1 MRKGNF
7 QLLIEKLDQFIRKY
21 YLNQLIKGTLYTLAT
36 MLVLF
41 VGFNLLEHYFYF
53 DTGGR
58 KLLFF
63 SFIGVSAL
71 ATVAWIGIPL
81 AKYFH
86 LGSVISHERAAQI
99 IGQHFANVED
109 KLLNILQLKQQAD
122 QSAENSL
129 ILAGIDQKSDDIK
142 LVPFRNAIDLGQNRQ
157 YLRYVLPPLMVL
169 IMILFAAPSLIKD
182 STTRLINNGTKYDRP
197 APFQFELI
205 QDELKVVQN
214 QDFPITVKV
223 EGDVLP
229 NEVFIN
235 VDNYQYRL
243 QKEEANTFTY
253 RFNNVQK
260 DTEFRVFSSGVTSDD
275 YTLEVLRKPNL
286 LNFEVKLDYPNYIG
300 QRDESLNSV
309 GDLVV
314 PVGTK
319 IDWIFDAQHTDA
331 IDIQFSGADELSTTK
346 RFGKDVF
353 TYQKRAVRGEGY
365 KLYVSNEALP
375 NADSVSYS
383 ISVIPD
389 KFPSINVERFVDSS
403 EQKLVYFVGDA
414 ADDYG
419 LLSLSFNYEVV
430 NEDGE
435 KGELQSIKLEKPKG
449 NQIQYDYQFDL
460 RDLELNP
467 GDQVNY
473 YFEVYDND
481 GVNGSKSARTNLMLY
496 RVPSVEEYEAMA
508 EENDEQ
514 IKEDLKKSLEETR
527 KLQEEMKKM
536 RDKMLQKKEL
546 DWQDKKELEKLL
558 ERQKELQKQMEQAK
572 ENFEENLKNQE
583 EFSQQDEEIMQKQE
597 QLQEMMEEV
606 MSEEMQELMKQIQE
620 LMEELEKDGALE
632 MMEQMELQDEEMEME
647 LDRMLELFKDLEME
661 QEMKE
666 TIEKLEELAEKQE
679 ELAEETED
687 LAEEM
692 EQEMEQ
698 EDSEQQD
705 GDQKDGE
712 EKDSEEQDSDKKD
725 GNQEQSEEQ
734 QQKQDELQEEQ
745 EKLNEEF
752 DKLQEKMEKM
762 QEKNEEL
769 NKKKNLDE
777 PQEDME
783 KIDQQME
790 NSEQQLQE
798 QQNKKASK
806 SQKNA
811 AQQMRRAAQKMSQ
824 QMQSMQMEQM
834 QEDMQALRQLLE
846 NLVGMSFDQE
856 ELVEKITMTDVTTPR
871 YVELVQEQFKLQ
883 DDFRLVEDSLQ
894 ALAKRNFQIESF
906 ITEKSTEIKNNIRN
920 SLEDLEER
928 RKPQASEHQRRSMK
942 NLNDL
947 ALMLSETMQQ
957 MQQQMSMQMPG
968 NQMCDNPG
976 KGQGKQGSVP
986 KDQMSK
992 GQQQLNQE
1000 MKEKMQQMKD
1010 GKGGM
1015 GSKEFAQ
1022 MAARQAAL
1030 RKALKEKQK
1039 EMSERGKGNKELQE
1053 LIDQMDKVETDLV
1066 NKKLTNEM
1074 MKRQQDILTRL
1085 LEHEKAEREKEYDEQ
1100 RKAEQATAQPRPVPP
1115 SLEEYLKKREA
1126 EINPYQTVSPNL
1138 KPYYKSLVER
1148 YIQNVKSE

>member
-1 MRKGNF
+1 MRKGNY

-41 VGFNLLEHYFYF
+41 VSFNLLEHYFYF
-53 DTGGR
+53 DTTVR

-63 SFIGVSAL
+63 SFIGLSGA
-71 ATVAWIGIPL
+71 AFVAWIGIPL

-99 IGQHFANVED
+99 IGQHFGDVED
-109 KLLNILQLKQQAD
+109 KLLNVLQLKQQAD

-157 YLRYVLPPLMVL
+157 YLRYVLPPLLLL
-169 IMILFAAPSLIKD
+169 IVILFAAPSLITD
-182 STTRLINNGTKYDRP
+182 STARLINNGKKYERP
-197 APFQFELI
+197 APFQFELV
-205 QDELKVVQN
+205 QEDLKVIQN

-223 EGDVLP
+223 DGDVLP

-243 QKEEANTFTY
+243 QKEDANTFSY

-260 DTEFRVFSSGVTSDD
+260 DTEFRVFSSGVTSED
-275 YTLEVLRKPNL
+275 YELEVLKKPNL

-331 IDIQFSGADELSTTK
+331 IDIQFSAAEELTNTK
-346 RFGKDVF
+346 RLGKDAF
-353 TYQKRAVRGEGY
+353 TFQKRALRGEGY

-389 KFPSINVERFVDSS
+389 KYPSINVERFVDST

-435 KGELQSIKLEKPKG
+435 KGELQSIKLNKPSG
-449 NQIQYDYQFDL
+449 NQIQYDHQFDV
-460 RDLELNP
+460 RELELQP

-481 GVNGSKSARTNLMLY
+481 GVNGSKSARTNLMQY
-496 RVPSVEEYEAMA
+496 RVPTVEEYEAMA

-536 RDKMLQKKEL
+536 REKLLQKKEL

-558 ERQKELQKQMEQAK
+558 ERQKELEKQMQQAK
-572 ENFEENLKNQE
+572 ENFEENKKNQE

-597 QLQEMMEEV
+597 QLQEMMEDV

-632 MMEQMELQDEEMEME
+632 MMEQMEMQDEEMEME
-647 LDRMLELFKDLEME
+647 LDRMLELFKELEME

-679 ELAEETED
+679 ELAEETEE
-687 LAEEM
+687 LAEE
-692 EQEMEQ
+692 QEQ

-705 GDQKDGE
+705 GEEEDSE
-712 EKDSEEQDSDKKD
+712 EKDGDKKE
-725 GNQEQSEEQ
+725 GEQEQSEEQ
-734 QQKQDELQEEQ
+734 QQKQDELEKEQ

-769 NKKKNLDE
+769 SKKKNLDE

-783 KIDQQME
+783 KIDEQME
-790 NSEQQLQE
+790 NSQEQLEQQE
-798 QQNKKASK
+798 NKKASK

-856 ELVEKITMTDVTTPR
+856 ELVDKLSPTDVTTPR

-906 ITEKSTEIKNNIRN
+906 ITEKSTEIKNNIRS

-928 RKPQASEHQRRSMK
+928 RKPQAAEHQRRSMK

-968 NQMCDNPG
+968 QQMCTNPG
-976 KGQGKQGSVP
+976 QGQGKQGTVP
-986 KDQMSK
+986 KDQMSQ
-992 GQQQLNQE
+992 GQKQLNQE

-1039 EMSERGKGNKELQE
+1039 EMSERGKGSQELQDM
-1053 LIDQMDKVETDLV
+1053 IDQMDKVETDLV

-1100 RKAEQATAQPRPVPP
+1100 RKAEQANAQPRPIPP

-1148 YIQNVKSE
+1148 YIQSVKSE